1 MTVEYK
7 EHISIGDVHN
17 NQDSIF
23 VYEDTDTR
31 EGKFAGHRNAVG
43 IRVKK
48 SRGVSPNAYYND
60 DTDRETELNCT
71 KIREDLENLINKSR
85 GKKIIFPSEGIGTG
99 SSMLISVAPKTFAWL
114 TMALKQA
121 FNISN
126 GSKRN
131 FDYVNKMTED
141 IARQPTGKFNPKYGF
156 NAITKDDTDRSRRYK
171 TISVGDGIVFSALG
185 GQTLTGYVI
194 DINNKNTSDE
204 SYKVKLTDESSAA
217 IKSRHTL
224 ASITGT
230 IMDITKGK
238 SGSEMYKV
246 KLTDGTI
253 RAIRHGDINY
263 KSNSGPVTIGDKV
276 GFESSDIKIMIVPQ
290 SAVKSKIAI
299 IPDEYHPSTSIG
311 STISLDRKKSKMS
324 KTKAKLI
331 KLKTKLIRKPIRK
344 PIKKIIKKTPI
355 KKCKCKK

>member
-1 MTVEYK
+1 MTTIEYK
-7 EHISIGDVHN
+7 EHISMGDVHN

-48 SRGVSPNAYYND
+48 SRGVSPSAYY
-60 DTDRETELNCT
+60 TDYEITQNCT
-71 KIREDLENLINKSR
+71 KIREDLINLS
-85 GKKIIFPSEGIGTG
+85 KKANEHGIKRIVFPSEGIGTG
-99 SSMLISVAPKTFAWL
+99 SSMLITIAKDTFDWL
-114 TMALKQA
+114 TIALKSMG
-121 FNISN
+121 ITN

-171 TISVGDGIVFSALG
+171 TINVGDGIVFTAMG

-194 DINNKNTSDE
+194 DINNKDTSNE
-204 SYKVKLTDESSAA
+204 SYKVKLNEESSAA

-230 IMDITKGK
+230 IMDVTKGK

-276 GFESSDIKIMIVPQ
+276 GFESSDIKVMIVPQ

-299 IPDEYHPSTSIG
+299 IPDEYHPSSIG
-311 STISLDRKKSKMS
+311 STIILDRKKSKMS

-344 PIKKIIKKTPI
+344 PIKKIIKKSPI